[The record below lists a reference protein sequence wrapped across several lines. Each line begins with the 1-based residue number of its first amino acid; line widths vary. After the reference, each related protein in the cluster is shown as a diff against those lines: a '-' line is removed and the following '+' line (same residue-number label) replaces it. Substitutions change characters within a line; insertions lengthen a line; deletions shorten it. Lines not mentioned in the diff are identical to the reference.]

1 MLPREIMKKVR
12 HIEIYT
18 RRIVNDI
25 MAGRYHSVFRGR
37 GIELSEVRP
46 YIPGDEIRTI
56 DWNVTA
62 RMGEPYVKL
71 FAEERELTIM
81 LMVDLSGSGD
91 FGSRVQL
98 KRELASE
105 LSAILAFSAIK
116 NNDKVG
122 LIIFTDRIEKFLPP
136 KKGTRHIL
144 RLIREVLYFDPE
156 GRGTDL
162 ALPLD
167 YLARV
172 MTRRT
177 VAFLISDYAARGY
190 EKAMRIVSKKHD
202 LIAVT
207 ITDPI
212 EKDLPSVGM
221 IRLRDA
227 ETGETMLL
235 DTSSA
240 DVRWRYMRNARAIA
254 DERDGLF
261 RSAGVDAIHLR
272 NDQPYVSDLLKFF
285 RMRAMRR

>member
-25 MAGRYHSVFRGR
+25 MAGRYHSVFKGR
-37 GIELSEVRP
+37 GIEFSEVRP

-91 FGSRVQL
+91 FGSSVQL

-122 LIIFTDRIEKFLPP
+122 LIIFTDRIEKSLPP

-144 RLIREVLYFDPE
+144 RLIREVLYFEPQ

-190 EKAMRIVSKKHD
+190 EKAMKIVSKKHD

-207 ITDPI
+207 VTDPI

-240 DVRWRYMRNARAIA
+240 DVRRRYMRNARAIA

-272 NDQPYVSDLLKFF
+272 TDQPYVSDLLKFF